1 MTQTHVPIDR
11 SLSAMEQWERLPEGI
26 HGEVI
31 NGELFI
37 LSFPSP
43 YHQRIAE
50 GIHFHLRHHVIVNQ
64 LGETFGMNVG
74 VFLNEDTF
82 VVSPDLLFIS
92 RDNMAI
98 TIDHRGIHGAPD
110 FHLEVLSPTNRRHDL
125 IRKKDLYEHAGVKEY
140 WIIDPTTKNAHGYL
154 LKDGKYGAPLLLT
167 SSIHIRILE
176 KLIEF

>member
-1 MTQTHVPIDR
+1 MTQTHFPIDR
-11 SLSAMEQWERLPEGI
+11 SLSAMEQWERLPDGI

-37 LSFPSP
+37 LAHPSP
-43 YHQRIAE
+43 YHQDIVE
-50 GIHFHLRHHVIVNQ
+50 DINDGLRPFVKANG
-64 LGETFGMNVG
+64 LGRTYISGVD
-74 VFLNEDTF
+74 VFLGDN
-82 VVSPDLLFIS
+82 VVVAPDMLFIS
-92 RDNMAI
+92 NDNATV
-98 TIDHRGIHGAPD
+98 TISHRGIHGAPD

-125 IRKKDLYEHAGVKEY
+125 IRKKNLYQQAGVREY
-140 WIIDPTTKNAHGYL
+140 WIIDPTTKNAQGYL